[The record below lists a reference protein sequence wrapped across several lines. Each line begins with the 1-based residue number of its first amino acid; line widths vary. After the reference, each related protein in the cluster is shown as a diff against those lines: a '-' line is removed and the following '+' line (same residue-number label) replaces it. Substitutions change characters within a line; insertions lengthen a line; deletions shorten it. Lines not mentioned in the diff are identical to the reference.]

1 MDKNYT
7 GRSVMKS
14 FKKLTMPVLAGFLM
28 LGGLAACD
36 REGPM
41 ERAGEKIDRSAEK
54 AGDKVD
60 RATERR

>member
-1 MDKNYT
+1 
-7 GRSVMKS
+7 MKV
-14 FKKLTMPVLAGFLM
+14 FKKLTVPVLSGFLM
-28 LGGLAACD
+28 LGGLTACE